1 MSEVWE
7 TLIEIQDRLIDA
19 FDATGT
25 EIQEPGM
32 DRFNQPGWLNRVW
45 QSESY
50 RRAHIDVVDVRE
62 TKGLWMMHCCVFP
75 RLDNNGPIFGLDV
88 IAGKRKITG
97 FFHDFSRTIEPNHAM
112 INAFGEE
119 VSKLEWRKERELP
132 EWAQAIFSPHMV
144 AAGNVSKR
152 EELDQLLELSLD
164 SVDAYLT
171 DIGNYNNEADTDEV
185 KAAQNRYA
193 HYQKQ
198 NPHTPKTMTSLGL
211 DEEDVRVFVQEC
223 LFPDID

>member
-1 MSEVWE
+1 M
-7 TLIEIQDRLIDA
+7 A
-19 FDATGT
+19 FDATGH
-25 EIQEPGM
+25 EVQEPGM

-45 QSESY
+45 SSDSY
-50 RRAHIDVVDVRE
+50 RRAHIDVVDVRDS
-62 TKGLWMMHCCVFP
+62 KGLWMMHCCVFP
-75 RLDNNGPIFGLDV
+75 RLDNDGPIFGLDV
-88 IAGKRKITG
+88 IAGKKKITG
-97 FFHDFSRTIEPNHAM
+97 FFHDYSRTVNPEHAM
-112 INAFGEE
+112 IEAFGDE
-119 VSKLEWRKERELP
+119 VGKLEWRKERALP
-132 EWAQAIFSPHMV
+132 DWAQAIFSPHMV

-171 DIGNYNNEADTDEV
+171 DIANHNNMADTDEV

-223 LFPDID
+223 LFPDIE

>member
-19 FDATGT
+19 FEATGI

-32 DRFNQPGWLNRVW
+32 DRFNQPGWINRVW

-50 RRAHIDVVDVRE
+50 RRAHIDVVDARE
-62 TKGLWMMHCCVFP
+62 SKGLWMMHCCVFP

-97 FFHDFSRTIEPNHAM
+97 FFHDYSRTIAPDHAM

-119 VSKLEWRKERELP
+119 VGKLEWRKERELP
-132 EWAQAIFSPHMV
+132 EWARAIFSPHMV

>member
-1 MSEVWE
+1 
-7 TLIEIQDRLIDA
+7 
-19 FDATGT
+19 
-25 EIQEPGM
+25 
-32 DRFNQPGWLNRVW
+32 
-45 QSESY
+45 
-50 RRAHIDVVDVRE
+50 
-62 TKGLWMMHCCVFP
+62 LWMMHCCVFP
-75 RLDNNGPIFGLDV
+75 RLDNNGPVFGLDV
-88 IAGKRKITG
+88 IAGKNKITG
-97 FFHDFSRTIEPNHAM
+97 FFHDYSRTVDADHPMIE
-112 INAFGEE
+112 AFGDE
-119 VSKLEWRKERELP
+119 VGKLEWRKERELP

-171 DIGNYNNEADTDEV
+171 EIGNHNHMADTDEV
-185 KAAQNRYA
+185 KTAQNRYA

-223 LFPDID
+223 LFPDIE

>member
-1 MSEVWE
+1 MSEVWT

-19 FDATGT
+19 FDKTGH
-25 EIQEPGM
+25 EINEQGM
-32 DRFNQPGWLNRVW
+32 DRFNQPGWINRVW
-45 QSESY
+45 SSDSY
-50 RRAHIDVVDVRE
+50 RRAHIDVVDARDS
-62 TKGLWMMHCCVFP
+62 KGLWMMHCCVFP

-88 IAGKRKITG
+88 IAGKKKITG
-97 FFHDFSRTIEPNHAM
+97 FFHDYSRTVNPDHAM
-112 INAFGEE
+112 IQAFGDE
-119 VSKLEWRKERELP
+119 VNKLEWRKERELP
-132 EWAQAIFSPHMV
+132 EWARAIFSPHMV

-171 DIGNYNNEADTDEV
+171 DIGNHNYMADADEV

-193 HYQKQ
+193 YYQKQ

-223 LFPDID
+223 LFPDIE

>member
-1 MSEVWE
+1 
-7 TLIEIQDRLIDA
+7 
-19 FDATGT
+19 
-25 EIQEPGM
+25 
-32 DRFNQPGWLNRVW
+32 
-45 QSESY
+45 
-50 RRAHIDVVDVRE
+50 
-62 TKGLWMMHCCVFP
+62 
-75 RLDNNGPIFGLDV
+75 
-88 IAGKRKITG
+88 
-97 FFHDFSRTIEPNHAM
+97 
-112 INAFGEE
+112 
-119 VSKLEWRKERELP
+119 
-132 EWAQAIFSPHMV
+132 MV

-171 DIGNYNNEADTDEV
+171 DIGNFNHMADTDEV

-223 LFPDID
+223 LFPDIE

>member
-19 FDATGT
+19 FDATGNEVYET
-25 EIQEPGM
+25 GM
-32 DRFNQPGWLNRVW
+32 DRFNQPGWINRVW
-45 QSESY
+45 SSENY
-50 RRAHIDVVDVRE
+50 RRAHIDVVDARE

-75 RLDNNGPIFGLDV
+75 RLNNNGPVFGLDV
-88 IAGKRKITG
+88 IAGQRKITG
-97 FFHDFSRTIEPNHAM
+97 FFHDYSRTITADHPM
-112 INAFGEE
+112 IHAFGDE
-119 VSKLEWRKERELP
+119 VAKLEWHKERELP
-132 EWAQAIFSPHMV
+132 EWAQAIFSPYMI

-152 EELDQLLELSLD
+152 DELDQLLKLSLD

-171 DIGNYNNEADTDEV
+171 DIGNFNNSADVDEV

-193 HYQKQ
+193 YYQKQ
-198 NPHTPKTMTSLGL
+198 NPHTPRTMTSLGL
-211 DEEDVRVFVQEC
+211 DEEDVRKFVQEC

>member
-1 MSEVWE
+1 MDSCEPGGVFDTPLTYEKGWGKQL
-7 TLIEIQDRLIDA
+7 TYLIAQNRDQIVDVSVKYVLDPIMNKMRRDLVNEEWLSNTISAKREEIWSKCKNVKALKKQLCEELEQLSKLNPSTD
-19 FDATGT
+19 TGT
-25 EIQEPGM
+25 FIP
-32 DRFNQPGWLNRVW
+32 R
-45 QSESY
+45 QSGS
-50 RRAHIDVVDVRE
+50 I
-62 TKGLWMMHCCVFP
+62 
-75 RLDNNGPIFGLDV
+75 
-88 IAGKRKITG
+88 
-97 FFHDFSRTIEPNHAM
+97 
-112 INAFGEE
+112 
-119 VSKLEWRKERELP
+119 EWRKERELP

-171 DIGNYNNEADTDEV
+171 EIGNHNHMADTDEV
-185 KAAQNRYA
+185 KTAQNRYA

-223 LFPDID
+223 LFPDIE